1 MGIRLERL
9 CGLVRS
15 GEFQGAAALL
25 QWLRTV
31 DLPWFGNGLC
41 AAYPEYPVESPA
53 PGLAGFRIL
62 LAACA
67 KERPRRGG
75 RAGESHHLQAP
86 LRAPG
91 NARHGDLEERSSGVG

>member
-15 GEFQGAAALL
+15 GELQGAAAHL
-25 QWLRTV
+25 QRLGTV
-31 DLPWFGNGLC
+31 DLPRFRHGLC
-41 AAYPEYPVESPA
+41 ATDREYPVESPA
-53 PGLAGFRIL
+53 PRLAGLRIL
-62 LAACA
+62 LAARA
-67 KERPRRGG
+67 KERPRWGG

-91 NARHGDLEERSSGVG
+91 NARYGDLEERSA